1 MRLWHVKFRMEG
13 TVTIKA
19 EDADEAQAKFEVLS
33 KSHLIDVADPELQ
46 ADAPVEVLE
55 E

>member
-1 MRLWHVKFRMEG
+1 MKLWHVKFRMEG
-13 TVTIKA
+13 IVTIRA

-33 KSHLIDVADPELQ
+33 KSHLIDVADPELES
-46 ADAPVEVLE
+46 DDPVEVPE

>member
-13 TVTIKA
+13 TVIIRA
-19 EDADEAQAKFEVLS
+19 EDAEAAQAKFDVLS
-33 KSHLIDVADPELQ
+33 KSHLIDVADPELES
-46 ADAPVEVLE
+46 DDPVEVPE